1 MHLSLLSTSADVV
14 AEVKGALRTHNSDF
28 EIPHDPTESRPY
40 ETARFLSISP
50 KWIHKI
56 IDASMDP
63 TSNST
68 SNSRLPKHW
77 NSMAA
82 AGDTM
87 LHQASSSSP
96 PRSASSSVSAN
107 QNKRRH
113 FGEGDTQGN
122 SSKKQ
127 RTTANSNIQQTASL
141 QSNHPHQS
149 NTTAGAVTPAFQPY
163 ESLLAKLRPRY
174 EVKTM
179 SVMPST
185 SIAKHVD
192 KALQHLDRFSLWDQS
207 VLPGVVLLSAKPVAS
222 SKLVTIAELVRRR
235 IGEGEQKW
243 FQYNV
248 LAETEEEDAGGT
260 EVVEDTV
267 MDMTKDGDH
276 HDEEEAFEMM
286 GIHNNRNQ
294 RQQQYVGGG
303 GEGRA
308 SHDQQPTV
316 FERAIEPP
324 KTRHNKYVSVF
335 LSRIPIEELRTMRNV
350 VVQSN
355 EHHIEHLKKKRV
367 GLVA

>member
-1 MHLSLLSTSADVV
+1 
-14 AEVKGALRTHNSDF
+14 
-28 EIPHDPTESRPY
+28 
-40 ETARFLSISP
+40 
-50 KWIHKI
+50 
-56 IDASMDP
+56 
-63 TSNST
+63 
-68 SNSRLPKHW
+68 
-77 NSMAA
+77 MAA
-82 AGDTM
+82 ADTM
-87 LHQASSSSP
+87 LHQASASSP

-113 FGEGDTQGN
+113 VGEGDIPGN

-127 RTTANSNIQQTASL
+127 RTTANSNIQQTTLL

-192 KALQHLDRFSLWDQS
+192 KALQHLDRFNLWDQS

-248 LAETEEEDAGGT
+248 LTETEEEDAGGT

-276 HDEEEAFEMM
+276 DEEEEAFEMM
-286 GIHNNRNQ
+286 GIHNNGNQ
-294 RQQQYVGGG
+294 RRQQYAGGG
-303 GEGRA
+303 GRA

-324 KTRHNKYVSVF
+324 KIRHNKYVSVF

-350 VVQSN
+350 AVQSN
-355 EHHIEHLKKKRV
+355 KHHIEHLKKKRV

>member
-1 MHLSLLSTSADVV
+1 
-14 AEVKGALRTHNSDF
+14 
-28 EIPHDPTESRPY
+28 
-40 ETARFLSISP
+40 
-50 KWIHKI
+50 
-56 IDASMDP
+56 
-63 TSNST
+63 
-68 SNSRLPKHW
+68 
-77 NSMAA
+77 MAA
-82 AGDTM
+82 VDTM

-113 FGEGDTQGN
+113 VGIGDVPGN

-235 IGEGEQKW
+235 IGEGEHKW

-248 LAETEEEDAGGT
+248 LTETEEEDAGGT

-267 MDMTKDGDH
+267 MDLTKDGDH
-276 HDEEEAFEMM
+276 DEEEEAFEMM
-286 GIHNNRNQ
+286 
-294 RQQQYVGGG
+294 
-303 GEGRA
+303 GRA

-324 KTRHNKYVSVF
+324 NTRHNKYVSVF

-350 VVQSN
+350 AVQSN